1 MLRLNLMGFTSK
13 VQTYA
18 SPIDDLLST
27 GSLVSFGLR
36 QQTIDVS
43 GIRRLEIVGTI
54 SLPRCLVLWSCRS
67 CYVTQRCQVLRIRAE
82 TS

>member
-1 MLRLNLMGFTSK
+1 

-54 SLPRCLVLWSCRS
+54 SLPRCLVLSSCRS
-67 CYVTQRCQVLRIRAE
+67 CYVTQHCQMLRIRAE